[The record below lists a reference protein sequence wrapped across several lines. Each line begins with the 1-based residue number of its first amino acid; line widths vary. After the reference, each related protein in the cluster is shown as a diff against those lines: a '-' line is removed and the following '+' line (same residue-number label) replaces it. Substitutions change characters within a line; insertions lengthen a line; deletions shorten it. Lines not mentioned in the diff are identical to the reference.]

1 MKKAGILLS
10 ILCCI
15 YMCSGCNIK
24 TELTKEEAFKNASEA
39 ADAQEIHINFT
50 YKDKEKNKKLH
61 KFDTYMLQVEMA
73 SEWGVQ
79 RIPGV
84 IFSPSNSLLGLY
96 IRADGNTWEIGDLY
110 HPDRRPAWG
119 AEQLEEKKQTEKDSE
134 LRQIYQN
141 AEWEL
146 EPLRDDFDF
155 WIEDF
160 IDISEEDIL
169 SNDKKTELFNVVDK
183 VSGEKFTISLL
194 EISILVEAVP
204 EPEMLP

>member
-1 MKKAGILLS
+1 
-10 ILCCI
+10 
-15 YMCSGCNIK
+15 MCSGCNIK